1 MPGIF
6 QSLDIARRALSAS
19 RLGLDVASH
28 NIANVNTPGY
38 SRQQLT
44 LKAALPQN
52 LIQGQLGMG
61 VFVDS
66 ISRIRNQLLDFQ
78 FRRISHTLGRAE
90 VEENVLLQVETVIQ
104 EPSESG
110 IGNLMNEFF
119 SEFSN
124 LASEPENTAIRNSI
138 LQKATGLVES
148 FRSKRAQLEDIQL
161 SIRKDVDSVV
171 ADINNYARQI
181 ADLNQKIVNAEASGG
196 EANDFRDQRDQLLD
210 KLGELVEIRYREDEN
225 GNVTVSAAGATLVTN
240 DTARELT
247 VQTDSEH
254 NRLRIVV
261 NGPRGDRVKVES
273 GRLGALLKLHNKALH
288 KLIDR
293 LDKLASTFIEAVNRQ
308 HRAGQGL
315 PIGDPPASNSG
326 LDFFVGTDAAS
337 IDVAPEIQDNVAN
350 IAASRDGTPGNGDVA
365 LAIANLRNAKLLE
378 DRSQT
383 LADYYN
389 NTITKL
395 GRHIDQARSTRE
407 NQELLREQVQNQ
419 REAESGVS
427 LDEEMTQMIKFQRSL
442 EASAKVIKVVDD
454 ILETLVNLV

>member
-1 MPGIF
+1 MSTIF
-6 QSLDIARRALSAS
+6 QSLDIARRALYAS

-38 SRQQLT
+38 SRQRLS
-44 LKAALPQN
+44 LKSALPQQ

-61 VFVDS
+61 VLVDN
-66 ISRIRNQLLDFQ
+66 ISRVRNQLLDFQ
-78 FRRISHTLGRAE
+78 YRQASHSFGRAE

-104 EPSESG
+104 EPSESS

-119 SEFSN
+119 AEFSS

-138 LQKATGLVES
+138 LQKATSLVES
-148 FRSKRAQLEDIQL
+148 FRSKRGQLEEIQHSL
-161 SIRKDVDSVV
+161 RKDVDTVV
-171 ADINNYARQI
+171 ADINNYAQQI
-181 ADLNQKIVNAEASGG
+181 ADLNQKIADAETSGG

-210 KLGELVEIRYREDEN
+210 KLGELIEIRYREDEH
-225 GNVTVSAAGATLVTN
+225 GNVVVSAAGATLVTN
-240 DTARELT
+240 NTARQLSVE
-247 VQTDSEH
+247 TDNEK
-254 NRLRIVV
+254 NRLRILV
-261 NGPRGDRVKVES
+261 NGPGGSRVKVES
-273 GRLGALLKLHNKALH
+273 GRLGALLKMHNKALH

-315 PIGDPPASNSG
+315 AVGDPPTSRTG

-337 IDVAPEIQDNVAN
+337 IDVAPEIQENVAN
-350 IAASRDGTPGNGDVA
+350 IAASLDGSPGNGDVA

-378 DRSQT
+378 DRTQT
-383 LADYYN
+383 LGDYYN

-395 GRHIDQARSTRE
+395 GRHIEEARTTRE
-407 NQELLREQVQNQ
+407 HQELLREQIQNQ

-427 LDEEMTQMIKFQRSL
+427 LDEEMTQMIQFQRSL
-442 EASAKVIKVVDD
+442 EASAKVIKVVDE